1 MRAISK
7 NTRKV
12 TALTLAAALVVAV
25 YLNWQYARAG
35 VTLEE
40 NAVQVAAGADTAD
53 EASAPILDG
62 LMTEAEAVSSANKN
76 YGEAQLVSVAN
87 HSGSKFFEEARLKR
101 TKAHDEAMDAVQKA
115 LKSSSL
121 SAEEKKSYTQQLTG
135 NLEDLHAEM
144 RLKRWSR
151 PKALQTAS
159 AFCSPVGQI

>member
-62 LMTEAEAVSSANKN
+62 LMTEAD
-76 YGEAQLVSVAN
+76 EAQKDPNQNLD
-87 HSGSKFFEEARLKR
+87 GSNQVTDVMASESAADSEGESTEAESQP
-101 TKAHDEAMDAVQKA
+101 AA
-115 LKSSSL
+115 
-121 SAEEKKSYTQQLTG
+121 
-135 NLEDLHAEM
+135 
-144 RLKRWSR
+144 
-151 PKALQTAS
+151 
-159 AFCSPVGQI
+159 